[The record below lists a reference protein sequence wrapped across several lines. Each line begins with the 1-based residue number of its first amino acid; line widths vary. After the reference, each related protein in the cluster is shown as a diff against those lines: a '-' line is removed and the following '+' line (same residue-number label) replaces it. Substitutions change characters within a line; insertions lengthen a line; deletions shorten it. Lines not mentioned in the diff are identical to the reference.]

1 MQIELLNE
9 LVALVD
15 KQAILKRLKALGY
28 RNCTQSK
35 KYRDF
40 SLPTIFKGTEQSTEW
55 VSNAFGDRQYKAY
68 TFNDVVGAEQTEFV
82 VLEVNSYNERK
93 DLMRPLAMGIYFKE
107 KNNGPDNKN

>member
-1 MQIELLNE
+1 MQIEQLNE

-15 KQAILKRLKALGY
+15 KQAILRELKALGY
-28 RNCTQSK
+28 RNCTQNK

-40 SLPTIFKGTEQSTEW
+40 SLPTIFRGTEQSTEW

-68 TFNDVVGAEQTEFV
+68 TFNDVAGAEQTEFV

-93 DLMRPLAMGIYFKE
+93 DLMRPMALHIYYKE
-107 KNNGPDNKN
+107 

>member
-1 MQIELLNE
+1 MQIEQLNE

-28 RNCTQSK
+28 RDCAKDK
-35 KYRDF
+35 KYGDF
-40 SLPTIFKGTEQSTEW
+40 SLPAIFKGTEQATEW

-82 VLEVNSYNERK
+82 VLEVNACNERK
-93 DLMRPLAMGIYFKE
+93 DLMRPLSMEIWFKE
-107 KNNGPDNKN
+107 G

>member
-9 LVALVD
+9 IVAIANNT
-15 KQAILKRLKALGY
+15 AILRELKALGY

-40 SLPTIFKGTEQSTEW
+40 PLPAIFRGTEQSTEW
-55 VSNAFGDRQYKAY
+55 VTNMFGDREYKAY

-82 VLEVNSYNERK
+82 VLEVNAYNERK
-93 DLMRPLAMGIYFKE
+93 DLMRPLAMEIWFKE
-107 KNNGPDNKN
+107 AE

>member
-1 MQIELLNE
+1 MQIELLNKI
-9 LVALVD
+9 VAIAN
-15 KQAILKRLKALGY
+15 KAAILRELKALGY

-40 SLPTIFKGTEQSTEW
+40 SLPTIFRGTEQSTEW

-82 VLEVNSYNERK
+82 VLEVNAVDKRK
-93 DLMRPLAMGIYFKE
+93 DLTRPLSIEIYFKE
-107 KNNGPDNKN
+107 AE

>member
-28 RNCTQSK
+28 RDCAKDK
-35 KYRDF
+35 KYGDF
-40 SLPTIFKGTEQSTEW
+40 SLPAIFKGTEQSTEW
-55 VSNAFGDRQYKAY
+55 VYNNKGDRLYKAY

-82 VLEVNSYNERK
+82 VLEVNAYNEHK
-93 DLMRPLAMGIYFKE
+93 DLMRPLSMEIWFKE
-107 KNNGPDNKN
+107 IGQQ

>member
-1 MQIELLNE
+1 MQIEQLNNI
-9 LVALVD
+9 VAIAN
-15 KQAILKRLKALGY
+15 KAAILREFKALGY

-93 DLMRPLAMGIYFKE
+93 DLMRPLAMHIWFKE
-107 KNNGPDNKN
+107 